1 MGAALSATAPSPQGG
16 REVIELGPLQILPGE
31 QLVRLAG
38 RTLMLS
44 IRELHLLIELARRAD
59 RIVSREE
66 LFRLAWGRKMRAG
79 DRSVDVYV
87 RRLRVKLEHAEPDW
101 RFIHTHF
108 GFGYRLAPERVTGS
122 SDTGSEG
129 VADGHSSKDVG
140 EGPSQVSD
148 RSFTR
153 E

>member
-1 MGAALSATAPSPQGG
+1 MAQSSPGG
-16 REVIELGPLQILPGE
+16 HEVIELGPLRILPDE
-31 QLVRLAG
+31 QLVRVSG

-66 LFRLAWGRKMRAG
+66 LFLLAWGRKMRSG

-87 RRLRVKLEHAEPDW
+87 RRLRVKLEYVLPDW

-108 GFGYRLAPERVTGS
+108 GFGYRLAPEQRAPDARQEHS
-122 SDTGSEG
+122 QP
-129 VADGHSSKDVG
+129 AHSS
-140 EGPSQVSD
+140 
-148 RSFTR
+148 FTGQ
-153 E
+153 

>member
-1 MGAALSATAPSPQGG
+1 
-16 REVIELGPLQILPGE
+16 VIELGPLQIMPGE
-31 QLVRLAG
+31 QLVRAPG

-66 LFRLAWGRKMRAG
+66 LYRLAWGRKMRSG

-87 RRLRVKLEHAEPDW
+87 RRLRVKLEEALPEW

-108 GFGYRLAPERVTGS
+108 GFGYRLAAEHVSRDGAGS
-122 SDTGSEG
+122 
-129 VADGHSSKDVG
+129 
-140 EGPSQVSD
+140 GPSGPGPGLSGD
-148 RSFTR
+148 ESFTPR
-153 E
+153 